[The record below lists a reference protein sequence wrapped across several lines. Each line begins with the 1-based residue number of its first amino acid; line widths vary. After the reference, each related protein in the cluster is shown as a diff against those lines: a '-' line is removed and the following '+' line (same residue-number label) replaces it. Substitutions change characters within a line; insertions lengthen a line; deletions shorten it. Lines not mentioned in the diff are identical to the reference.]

1 MFLTIAGI
9 DSHGRPVYEDFF
21 GHYWK
26 DTNPD
31 PDRAP
36 KIVSALDDAFDGEPD
51 IPYHG
56 DDVKWLQWKLAKR
69 GYDVGQ
75 IDGIFGWQTWR
86 ALVAFQKTFSKAP
99 DGICGINTRG
109 ELKK

>member
-36 KIVSALDDAFDGEPD
+36 TIVSALDDAFDGEPD

-56 DDVKWLQWKLAKR
+56 
-69 GYDVGQ
+69 
-75 IDGIFGWQTWR
+75 
-86 ALVAFQKTFSKAP
+86 
-99 DGICGINTRG
+99 
-109 ELKK
+109 

>member
-31 PDRAP
+31 PDKAP

-56 DDVKWLQWKLAKR
+56 EVCFSPCRVTFVNKGA
-69 GYDVGQ
+69 GE
-75 IDGIFGWQTWR
+75 T
-86 ALVAFQKTFSKAP
+86 FQV
-99 DGICGINTRG
+99 
-109 ELKK
+109 